1 MLYAILFN
9 VMTGATTVT
18 VGHTS
23 FESCAATMYTR
34 IAQGAEQGQQV
45 QGNCLPAA
53 ELTARLASCVIVER
67 TAAGELHAMCRRLP

>member
-18 VGHTS
+18 VGHGS
-23 FESCAATMYTR
+23 LEACSAAMFAGINR
-34 IAQGAEQGQQV
+34 GMEQGQHV

-53 ELTARLASCVIVER
+53 ETLIKLTGCVVVER
-67 TAAGELHAMCRRLP
+67 TAGGELHAICSKL

>member
-18 VGHTS
+18 VPYNS
-23 FESCAATMYTR
+23 LEACSAVMYQR
-34 IAQGAEQGQQV
+34 IAAGAEQGQHV

-53 ELTARLASCVIVER
+53 ETAARLLGCVIVER
-67 TAAGELHAMCRRLP
+67 TAANELHAMCPKLP

>member
-18 VGHTS
+18 VGHS
-23 FESCAATMYTR
+23 SLEACSAAMFER
-34 IAQGAEQGQQV
+34 IAHGAEQGQHV

-53 ELTARLASCVIVER
+53 ETLIKLSGCVVVER
-67 TAAGELHAMCRRLP
+67 TPGGELHAICSKL